1 MTFHYS
7 VLQDGAQRKEE
18 PKLALTLLR
27 RAWDCAFDL
36 SVKDARKCSLSVAGV
51 LNLKDMFRDFEIV
64 RLFDIGLNLV
74 SQKKANEKRT
84 RGFSQVVLEPMEL
97 RSFKL
102 ELARKDSNSILN
114 SFARNAT
121 LLSELKVN

>member
-1 MTFHYS
+1 MSFHNS
-7 VLQDGAQRKEE
+7 VLQDGVQRQEESEEE

-36 SVKDARKCSLSVAGV
+36 SVNDARKCSASVAGV
-51 LNLKDMFRDFEIV
+51 LNLADTFRDFEIV

-84 RGFSQVVLEPMEL
+84 RGFSQVVMQPMEL
-97 RSFKL
+97 KSFKL

-114 SFARNAT
+114 
-121 LLSELKVN
+121 L